1 MSDEVPSGR
10 LSQIFDPL
18 TNLQQ
23 QPSTTHY
30 QQQLLL
36 NRRRSNSSSPSP
48 STSGR
53 ATPASGGAASNAS
66 GASST
71 SSHFQLPQSATHYH
85 QQQQQNYQYLTQT
98 HNYFHVRTQ
107 QDVEGVSGGGF
118 AIGGSGHNYLHTFP
132 STHTPSHLQQQHYL
146 QQHYHHYQQ
155 QQQQQQSP
163 QFIHHGQQ
171 QQHSLPPLYP
181 TSQSLTASPLL
192 TKRAISFSGQ
202 IPLHRQQMDN
212 LNTVT
217 HRQQQQ
223 LLQTA
228 QSTPNSPRLMPRRQ
242 TKPPPI
248 PAKPSSI
255 PSTSSTTSS
264 GSNNT
269 NQKDG
274 TAVINPASSLDGAD
288 APWPH
293 FSSLT
298 DYLDVHQ
305 INNYGQPV
313 PEINWQERCLELQLE
328 LHRSKNQA
336 GRIRDMLREKLLELE
351 QRVIEAE
358 ERAEEAEDKVRAME
372 QRLSEWPKPPPTTAN
387 TNNTNS
393 SNHQGQQ
400 QQSQS
405 TPQQSQPQP
414 SPANLANL
422 TASQQQQQQLSS
434 SLPDA
439 EKTITSLEIQVE
451 EQRQLR
457 LQDAK
462 QIEAK
467 AAKIKEWVNN
477 KLRDL
482 EEQNQLLREQNQK
495 CNQQLELL
503 KNYIANQS
511 NRHSVIGPVRNSLS
525 LDVQDFAASKE
536 NRRRSESL
544 DTQEIINRPLTASYP
559 HHQHRR
565 NLSMEPTELE
575 RNLVAAVDG
584 LQLAPL
590 ASISKQAAA
599 VKNGG
604 RPDSSDTDTAH
615 DYAEI
620 YTPSCEKMPAW
631 MKNNPA
637 LMASGGNSS
646 TTTTTSEMGGVP
658 RPPTPPLHRFP
669 SWEAKIY
676 QVAND
681 GLAGV
686 SSENGGTL
694 EGHGQQTQPP
704 PPDIQESTNSAA
716 NSHSNTLN
724 NATHS
729 HQGRHTPA
737 SMPDAIAPG
746 TPQLPSRQQQ
756 TASGGFCDIS
766 VPVYATVKGRASQ
779 IRSMPFTGD
788 SSDDSSD
795 GEDHAV
801 MLTHNSHNS
810 SSTDNTETST
820 SGSASSP
827 SKSCK
832 TSSSLSPAK
841 RSGSESPKNTKPRV
855 IHHNNPS
862 QPPSSLIHLHKEHH
876 ATMPLP
882 YTHYQTHLHTNSN
895 PNLHKSPSQ
904 SINPPAQY
912 HRLSTASANNNHHQL
927 RVPPPQPQHHHPMRG
942 TVISDISFESGLSD
956 DYALPPDA
964 VSESTCPMDASMPSL
979 LMRQSYV
986 DSPSKKLESL
996 EKAGH
1001 LAKLGGKLKTWRK
1014 RWFVL
1019 KNGSLTYWKS
1029 QHDVNRKPQGQI
1041 LLDEACRINKAE
1053 GASTFE
1059 IDTGKKVYYL
1069 TADSNATMDDWIR
1082 VLQNV
1087 QRRNATKLLLS
1098 RDDQKPTLQGWV
1110 TKVKN
1115 GHAKKCWCVLL
1126 GKMFLYFKA
1135 PNETQNPLG
1144 QINMRDARVEEVEH
1158 VSDSDSEEREDP
1170 QSQAHLTVAIYP
1182 AHQGPTY
1189 LILPGKA
1196 ERDNWLY
1203 HLTVVS
1209 GGGPSAGS
1217 QYEQLVQKLMET
1229 DGDPNCVI
1237 WRHPILLH
1245 TKDTIS
1251 APLTTLHTEPMHP
1264 EAIKLFKSI
1273 QLFMSVAVNQPG
1285 IDYHVVLAQNALQ
1298 HCLDMPELQSEM
1310 ICILIKQTS
1319 RHTGQKLSV
1328 GVQVN
1333 KKLGKQTRAPVP
1345 PPIIDCKSN
1354 PPAYSFVQGWQLL
1367 SLAVS
1372 LFVPK
1377 SSRLLWYLKLH
1388 LARNADS
1395 KTETGK
1401 YAAYCERALE
1411 RTLKNGGRET
1421 KPSRMEVLSIL
1432 LKNPYHHSLPHAIP
1446 VHMMNSTYQVV
1457 SFDGS
1462 TTIEEFQS
1470 TLAQEIGTRDSSNGF
1485 CLFSDDPIEKDLEH
1499 YLDPMAKL
1507 CDVISKW
1514 ETALREKGSGKFE
1527 NTRVIQ
1533 LTYKNRL
1540 YWKHTV
1546 KFETDKERL
1555 LLCYQTNNQ
1564 IVQGRFP
1571 LSRDLALELASLMAQ
1586 IDMGDYSH
1594 EKSKSATPN
1603 VGIKALDKFYPYRYR
1618 DALNPEQLK
1627 EIQELLITKW
1637 ILLKGRSTLDCV
1649 RIYLTCCRKWPYF
1662 GASLFQAKPRHS
1674 DQAMAWLA
1682 VSEDALNVLELSS
1695 MAPIARY
1702 PYTSVMTFGGCQD
1715 DFMLVVSNEDTLA
1728 SCVSQEQ
1735 KLLFAMSKPKILE
1748 ITLLIADYMNALG
1761 HTVPGTPHMNSL
1773 TRNGSH
1779 RSLRRPAA
1787 GTGTTTVGGTLCGN
1801 TMAGMS
1807 TNATTTAHNTL
1818 NSHATHTLNSNHSHT
1833 LSSSHYSTGDHE
1845 RMVSGTRSQPQ
1856 SHQGTMNSMHSHHL
1870 PHAHQPDILKSTP
1883 DHQRIK

>member
-10 LSQIFDPL
+10 LSQIFDSL

-23 QPSTTHY
+23 Q
-30 QQQLLL
+30 QVLQA
-36 NRRRSNSSSPSP
+36 RRRSASSSSPSP
-48 STSGR
+48 ANSGR
-53 ATPASGGAASNAS
+53 ATPSTASAGQQPFAFHHQHFSNHAHAYYMRAQDENAYMHTFPAAAATQAHHHHHLHHMQTAHYYAQQQNA
-66 GASST
+66 
-71 SSHFQLPQSATHYH
+71 
-85 QQQQQNYQYLTQT
+85 QQQQLYC
-98 HNYFHVRTQ
+98 
-107 QDVEGVSGGGF
+107 G
-118 AIGGSGHNYLHTFP
+118 A
-132 STHTPSHLQQQHYL
+132 
-146 QQHYHHYQQ
+146 QQ
-155 QQQQQQSP
+155 QQM
-163 QFIHHGQQ
+163 
-171 QQHSLPPLYP
+171 SLPPMYA
-181 TSQSLTASPLL
+181 SQSLNSSPLL
-192 TKRAISFSGQ
+192 TKRATSFSGNM
-202 IPLHRQQMDN
+202 PLTRPHCENIAAIRISAA
-212 LNTVT
+212 
-217 HRQQQQ
+217 
-223 LLQTA
+223 TA
-228 QSTPNSPRLMPRRQ
+228 GASGNAVSQSTPNSPRLMPRRVQ
-242 TKPPPI
+242 RPPPI
-248 PAKPSSI
+248 PAKPSAASLQSAGGGGGGAMAKK
-255 PSTSSTTSS
+255 PVSAT
-264 GSNNT
+264 GSDASEKSDT
-269 NQKDG
+269 G
-274 TAVINPASSLDGAD
+274 TAQSTAGAAINPGLAALDTD

-293 FSSLT
+293 FST
-298 DYLDVHQ
+298 ITEHLDVHQ
-305 INNYGQPV
+305 VNNYAQPV

-336 GRIRDMLREKLLELE
+336 GRIRDMLREKLSELE
-351 QRVIEAE
+351 QRVVEAE

-372 QRLSEWPKPPPTTAN
+372 QRLSEWPKPPQSA
-387 TNNTNS
+387 TNS
-393 SNHQGQQ
+393 PIHQ
-400 QQSQS
+400 
-405 TPQQSQPQP
+405 
-414 SPANLANL
+414 
-422 TASQQQQQQLSS
+422 SQQQQQQQSTLTAQQSA
-434 SLPDA
+434 SLPTQEA

-457 LQDAK
+457 LHDAR
-462 QIEAK
+462 QVEAK
-467 AAKIKEWVNN
+467 AAKIKEWVTN
-477 KLRDL
+477 KLREL
-482 EEQNQLLREQNQK
+482 EEQNQLLREQNVK

-503 KNYIANQS
+503 KNHIANQS
-511 NRHSVIGPVRNSLS
+511 NRHSIVGPHPVRNSLS
-525 LDVQDFAASKE
+525 LDVQEFADSAE
-536 NRRRSESL
+536 GRRRSESL
-544 DTQEIINRPLTASYP
+544 DPQEIINRPLTASYP

-565 NLSMEPTELE
+565 NLSMEPQELE

-584 LQLAPL
+584 LTLTPL
-590 ASISKQAAA
+590 ASISKASTT
-599 VKNGG
+599 

-620 YTPSCEKMPAW
+620 YTPSCEKLPAW

-646 TTTTTSEMGGVP
+646 TTTTTSDLGVP

-681 GLAGV
+681 GLIGV
-686 SSENGGTL
+686 SEENLVQHQQDVHPT
-694 EGHGQQTQPP
+694 QTQSQP
-704 PPDIQESTNSAA
+704 PPDIQESTSGAASAGSNSAC
-716 NSHSNTLN
+716 NTLANGGVHGRATPSN
-724 NATHS
+724 NGTLGSTRGESGA
-729 HQGRHTPA
+729 GGNGV
-737 SMPDAIAPG
+737 PG
-746 TPQLPSRQQQ
+746 TPQLPTRQQQ

-827 SKSCK
+827 SKSLK

-841 RSGSESPKNTKPRV
+841 RSGSESPKNTKAR
-855 IHHNNPS
+855 
-862 QPPSSLIHLHKEHH
+862 
-876 ATMPLP
+876 
-882 YTHYQTHLHTNSN
+882 
-895 PNLHKSPSQ
+895 
-904 SINPPAQY
+904 
-912 HRLSTASANNNHHQL
+912 
-927 RVPPPQPQHHHPMRG
+927 
-942 TVISDISFESGLSD
+942 VISDISFESGLSD

-964 VSESTCPMDASMPSL
+964 VSESTCMDASMPSL

-996 EKAGH
+996 EKMGH

-1019 KNGSLTYWKS
+1019 KNGTLTYWKS

-1041 LLDEACRINKAE
+1041 MLDEACRINRAE

-1098 RDDQKPTLQGWV
+1098 RDDQKPTIQGWV

-1135 PNETQNPLG
+1135 PGETNPLG

-1158 VSDSDSEEREDP
+1158 VSDSDSEEREEP
-1170 QSQAHLTVAIYP
+1170 TQSQARLTVAIYP

-1189 LILPGKA
+1189 LILPGKQ

-1209 GGGPSAGS
+1209 GGGPNAGT

-1229 DGDPNCVI
+1229 DGDPNCVL

-1245 TKDTIS
+1245 TKDAITS
-1251 APLTTLHTEPMHP
+1251 PLTSLHSEAMQP

-1298 HCLDMPELQSEM
+1298 HCLDMPELQTEM
-1310 ICILIKQTS
+1310 IGILVKQTS

-1328 GVQVN
+1328 GVQQLLLCATQSLFTCDTQQGGAAQAN
-1333 KKLGKQTRAPVP
+1333 GSSPTSIQAPAP

-1388 LARNADS
+1388 LSRNADT

-1462 TTIEEFQS
+1462 TTIEEFQT
-1470 TLAQEIGTRDSSNGF
+1470 TLAQEIGTRDATNGF

-1499 YLDPMAKL
+1499 YLDPLAKL

-1540 YWKHTV
+1540 YWRHTV

-1555 LLCYQTNNQ
+1555 LFCYQTNAQ

-1571 LSRDLALELASLMAQ
+1571 LSRDLALELASLMSQ

-1594 EKSKSATPN
+1594 EKSRGTGSN

-1618 DALNPEQLK
+1618 DALSAEQLK
-1627 EIQELLITKW
+1627 EVQELLISKW
-1637 ILLKGRSTLDCV
+1637 MLLKGRSTLDCV

-1695 MAPIARY
+1695 MTPMARY

-1728 SCVSQEQ
+1728 TCGTQEQ

-1761 HTVPGTPHMNSL
+1761 HTVPGTPQMNTL

-1779 RSLRRPAA
+1779 RSLRSRPAGG
-1787 GTGTTTVGGTLCGN
+1787 GTGTGTGTGTGLAGCGTTT
-1801 TMAGMS
+1801 AGMS

-1818 NSHATHTLNSNHSHT
+1818 NSHATHTLNSTHSHT
-1833 LSSSHYSTGDHE
+1833 LSSSHYSGGGGGIG
-1845 RMVSGTRSQPQ
+1845 GTHVG
-1856 SHQGTMNSMHSHHL
+1856 SHQGTMSSSHGHT
-1870 PHAHQPDILKSTP
+1870 HHHQPDILKSTP

>member
-10 LSQIFDPL
+10 LSQIFDSL

-23 QPSTTHY
+23 Q
-30 QQQLLL
+30 QVLQA
-36 NRRRSNSSSPSP
+36 RRRSASSSSPSP
-48 STSGR
+48 ANSGR
-53 ATPASGGAASNAS
+53 ATPSTTASAGQQPFAFHHQHFSNHAH
-66 GASST
+66 AYYMR
-71 SSHFQLPQSATHYH
+71 A
-85 QQQQQNYQYLTQT
+85 
-98 HNYFHVRTQ
+98 
-107 QDVEGVSGGGF
+107 QDGN
-118 AIGGSGHNYLHTFP
+118 AYMHTFP
-132 STHTPSHLQQQHYL
+132 AAAATQAHHHQHHLHHMQSAHYYAPQQNA
-146 QQHYHHYQQ
+146 QQ
-155 QQQQQQSP
+155 QQQQQLYC
-163 QFIHHGQQ
+163 GAQQ
-171 QQHSLPPLYP
+171 QQMSLPPMYA
-181 TSQSLTASPLL
+181 SQSLNSSPLL
-192 TKRAISFSGQ
+192 TKRATSFSGN
-202 IPLHRQQMDN
+202 IPLTRPHCENVAAMRISAATTGASGN
-212 LNTVT
+212 GVS
-217 HRQQQQ
+217 
-223 LLQTA
+223 
-228 QSTPNSPRLMPRRQ
+228 QSTPNSPRLMPRRVQ
-242 TKPPPI
+242 RPPPI
-248 PAKPSSI
+248 PAKPTAASLQSAGGGAMAKK
-255 PSTSSTTSS
+255 PVSAS
-264 GSNNT
+264 GSDASE
-269 NQKDG
+269 KSDSG
-274 TAVINPASSLDGAD
+274 TVQPAAGAAINPGLAALDTD

-293 FSSLT
+293 FSTLT
-298 DYLDVHQ
+298 EHLDVHQ
-305 INNYGQPV
+305 VNNYAQPV

-336 GRIRDMLREKLLELE
+336 GRIRDMLREKLSELE
-351 QRVIEAE
+351 QRVVEAE

-372 QRLSEWPKPPPTTAN
+372 QRLSEWPKPPQSA
-387 TNNTNS
+387 TNS
-393 SNHQGQQ
+393 PIHQSQQQLQQ
-400 QQSQS
+400 QQS
-405 TPQQSQPQP
+405 TLTAQQS
-414 SPANLANL
+414 A
-422 TASQQQQQQLSS
+422 
-434 SLPDA
+434 SLPTQEA
-439 EKTITSLEIQVE
+439 EKTINSLEIQVE

-457 LQDAK
+457 LHDAR
-462 QIEAK
+462 QVEAK
-467 AAKIKEWVNN
+467 AAKIKEWVTN
-477 KLRDL
+477 KLREL
-482 EEQNQLLREQNQK
+482 EEQNQLLREQNVK

-503 KNYIANQS
+503 KNHIANQS
-511 NRHSVIGPVRNSLS
+511 NRHSIVGPHPVRNSLS
-525 LDVQDFAASKE
+525 LDVQEFADSAE
-536 NRRRSESL
+536 GRRRSESL
-544 DTQEIINRPLTASYP
+544 DPQEIINRPLTASYP

-565 NLSMEPTELE
+565 NLSMEPQELE

-584 LQLAPL
+584 LTLTPL
-590 ASISKQAAA
+590 ASISKASTT
-599 VKNGG
+599 

-620 YTPSCEKMPAW
+620 YTPSCEKLPAW

-646 TTTTTSEMGGVP
+646 TTTTTSDLGVP

-681 GLAGV
+681 GLSGV
-686 SSENGGTL
+686 SEENL
-694 EGHGQQTQPP
+694 VQQQHDIQQPHSQP
-704 PPDIQESTNSAA
+704 PPDIQESTSGAASAGSNSAC
-716 NSHSNTLN
+716 NTLANGGGHGRATASN
-724 NATHS
+724 NGTLGSTRGESVA
-729 HQGRHTPA
+729 GGNGV
-737 SMPDAIAPG
+737 PG
-746 TPQLPSRQQQ
+746 TPQLPTRQQQ

-827 SKSCK
+827 SKSLK

-841 RSGSESPKNTKPRV
+841 RSGSESPKNTKARAHQMH
-855 IHHNNPS
+855 ISNTHYTNTNIKHNNHYNTMHTYNNT
-862 QPPSSLIHLHKEHH
+862 QHLGPYTNTQTLPLPNHNNNANNH
-876 ATMPLP
+876 AT
-882 YTHYQTHLHTNSN
+882 T
-895 PNLHKSPSQ
+895 
-904 SINPPAQY
+904 
-912 HRLSTASANNNHHQL
+912 NNHL
-927 RVPPPQPQHHHPMRG
+927 RLPHMRG

-964 VSESTCPMDASMPSL
+964 VSESTCMDASMPSL

-986 DSPSKKLESL
+986 DSPSKKIESL
-996 EKAGH
+996 EKMGH

-1019 KNGSLTYWKS
+1019 KNGTLTYWKS

-1041 LLDEACRINKAE
+1041 MLDEACRINRAE

-1098 RDDQKPTLQGWV
+1098 RDDQKPTIQGWV

-1135 PNETQNPLG
+1135 PGETNPLG

-1170 QSQAHLTVAIYP
+1170 TQSQARLTVAIYP

-1189 LILPGKA
+1189 LILPGKQ

-1209 GGGPSAGS
+1209 GGGPNAGT

-1229 DGDPNCVI
+1229 DGDPNCVL

-1245 TKDTIS
+1245 TKDAITS
-1251 APLTTLHTEPMHP
+1251 PLTSLHSEAMQP

-1298 HCLDMPELQSEM
+1298 HCLDMPELQTEM
-1310 ICILIKQTS
+1310 IGILVKQTS

-1333 KKLGKQTRAPVP
+1333 KKLGKQTRQLLLCATQSLFTCDTQQGGAAQANGSSPTSIQAPAP

-1388 LARNADS
+1388 LSRNADT

-1446 VHMMNSTYQVV
+1446 VHMMNTTYQVV

-1462 TTIEEFQS
+1462 TTIEEFQT
-1470 TLAQEIGTRDSSNGF
+1470 TLAQEIGTRDATNGF

-1499 YLDPMAKL
+1499 YLDPLAKL

-1540 YWKHTV
+1540 YWRHTV

-1555 LLCYQTNNQ
+1555 LFCYQTNAQ

-1571 LSRDLALELASLMAQ
+1571 LSRDLALELASLMSQ

-1594 EKSKSATPN
+1594 EKSRGTGSN

-1618 DALNPEQLK
+1618 DALNAEQLK
-1627 EIQELLITKW
+1627 EVQELLISKW
-1637 ILLKGRSTLDCV
+1637 MLLKGRSTLDCV

-1695 MAPIARY
+1695 MTPMARY

-1728 SCVSQEQ
+1728 TCGTQEQ

-1761 HTVPGTPHMNSL
+1761 HTVPGTPQMNTL

-1779 RSLRRPAA
+1779 RSLRSRPAGG
-1787 GTGTTTVGGTLCGN
+1787 GTGTGTGTGTGLGGCGTTT
-1801 TMAGMS
+1801 AGMS

-1818 NSHATHTLNSNHSHT
+1818 NSHATHTLNSTHSHT
-1833 LSSSHYSTGDHE
+1833 LSSSHYSGGGGGI
-1845 RMVSGTRSQPQ
+1845 GTHVG
-1856 SHQGTMNSMHSHHL
+1856 SHQGTMSSSHG
-1870 PHAHQPDILKSTP
+1870 HAHHHQPDILKSTP

>member
-1 MSDEVPSGR
+1 MSDEVPLGR
-10 LSQIFDPL
+10 LSQIFDTL

-23 QPSTTHY
+23 Q
-30 QQQLLL
+30 QQQHLRSQEQLHPPHPHSHPHTHPQSPADQ
-36 NRRRSNSSSPSP
+36 RRRSASSSPSP
-48 STSGR
+48 SASVSASTSGR
-53 ATPASGGAASNAS
+53 ATPSLGVASPLNTLQYYSHNA
-66 GASST
+66 
-71 SSHFQLPQSATHYH
+71 HN
-85 QQQQQNYQYLTQT
+85 NYLL
-98 HNYFHVRTQ
+98 RP
-107 QDVEGVSGGGF
+107 QDVATSG
-118 AIGGSGHNYLHTFP
+118 YLHTFP
-132 STHTPSHLQQQHYL
+132 SHLYHHQQHHHQVHHLQQHSQ
-146 QQHYHHYQQ
+146 
-155 QQQQQQSP
+155 P
-163 QFIHHGQQ
+163 P
-171 QQHSLPPLYP
+171 SLPTQLGGGV
-181 TSQSLTASPLL
+181 TQRGCLSGSQSLQGSPLL
-192 TKRAISFSGQ
+192 AKRATSFSGQ
-202 IPLHRQQMDN
+202 IPMAQGRFGA
-212 LNTVT
+212 TGGGTGVT
-217 HRQQQQ
+217 
-223 LLQTA
+223 A
-228 QSTPNSPRLMPRRQ
+228 STPNSPRLLPRRVPR
-242 TKPPPI
+242 PPPI
-248 PAKPSSI
+248 PAKPNQVKTAAAASDQQQPRDS
-255 PSTSSTTSS
+255 SSTAPTIVQSH
-264 GSNNT
+264 
-269 NQKDG
+269 
-274 TAVINPASSLDGAD
+274 VNPVLAALDAPD

-293 FSSLT
+293 FSTLT
-298 DYLDVHQ
+298 EHLDVHQ
-305 INNYGQPV
+305 VNNYGQAL

-336 GRIRDMLREKLLELE
+336 GRIRDMLREKLTELE

-372 QRLSEWPKPPPTTAN
+372 QRLSEWPKPPPQHPHP
-387 TNNTNS
+387 
-393 SNHQGQQ
+393 HQPVPA
-400 QQSQS
+400 SH
-405 TPQQSQPQP
+405 PQE
-414 SPANLANL
+414 
-422 TASQQQQQQLSS
+422 QQQQQQARSNCS
-434 SLPDA
+434 PSHQVGGGATAAGSTVSGAPPPTQEA

-457 LQDAK
+457 LHDAR

-482 EEQNQLLREQNQK
+482 EEQNQLLREQNVK

-503 KNYIANQS
+503 KNHIANQS
-511 NRHSVIGPVRNSLS
+511 QRHSIVGPVRNSLS
-525 LDVQDFAASKE
+525 LDVQDFAGSGSNPE
-536 NRRRSESL
+536 HRRRSESL
-544 DTQEIINRPLTASYP
+544 DPQDPIIGRPLTSSYP

-565 NLSMEPTELE
+565 NLSMEPQELE

-584 LQLAPL
+584 LTLAPL
-590 ASISKQAAA
+590 SSISSKAPGSAA
-599 VKNGG
+599 

-620 YTPSCEKMPAW
+620 YTPSCEKLPAW

-646 TTTTTSEMGGVP
+646 TTTTTTSELGVP

-681 GLAGV
+681 GLAGAG
-686 SSENGGTL
+686 GGTA
-694 EGHGQQTQPP
+694 ESAAIQE
-704 PPDIQESTNSAA
+704 PDIQEGTGTGTNL
-716 NSHSNTLN
+716 SNGRRHG
-724 NATHS
+724 HS
-729 HQGRHTPA
+729 HGSGTGTVTAGTGDGHGTLG
-737 SMPDAIAPG
+737 STPG
-746 TPQLPSRQQQ
+746 TPLPPSRQQQ

-801 MLTHNSHNS
+801 MLTHHSHNS
-810 SSTDNTETST
+810 SSTENTETST

-827 SKSCK
+827 SKSLK

-841 RSGSESPKNTKPRV
+841 RSGSESPKNAKARVHLQPRTTSTSHTNQQHLQPQSFHTHT
-855 IHHNNPS
+855 HHQHHTLPHQYQVQNHNH
-862 QPPSSLIHLHKEHH
+862 QLGAYTLAPSSGQITLPRPHGH
-876 ATMPLP
+876 AL
-882 YTHYQTHLHTNSN
+882 QT
-895 PNLHKSPSQ
+895 P
-904 SINPPAQY
+904 
-912 HRLSTASANNNHHQL
+912 TASKAPSPLQ
-927 RVPPPQPQHHHPMRG
+927 QHMRG
-942 TVISDISFESGLSD
+942 TVISDLSFESGLSD

-964 VSESTCPMDASMPSL
+964 VSESTCMDASMPSL

-986 DSPSKKLESL
+986 DSPSKKIESL
-996 EKAGH
+996 EKMGH

-1019 KNGSLTYWKS
+1019 KNGSLNYWKS
-1029 QHDVNRKPQGQI
+1029 QHDVQRKPQGQI
-1041 LLDEACRINKAE
+1041 QLDEACRINRAE

-1069 TADSNATMDDWIR
+1069 TADSHATMDDWIR

-1098 RDDQKPTLQGWV
+1098 RDDQKPTVQGWV

-1115 GHAKKCWCVLL
+1115 GHPKKCWCVLL

-1135 PNETQNPLG
+1135 PVETNPLG

-1158 VSDSDSEEREDP
+1158 VSDSDSEEREDAA
-1170 QSQAHLTVAIYP
+1170 QDQARLTVAIYP

-1189 LILPGKA
+1189 LILSGKP

-1209 GGGPSAGS
+1209 GGGPSAGT

-1229 DGDPNCVI
+1229 DGDPNCVL

-1245 TKDTIS
+1245 TKDTIT
-1251 APLTTLHTEPMHP
+1251 APLSSMHTETMQP

-1298 HCLDMPELQSEM
+1298 HALDMPELQTEM

-1319 RHTGQKLSV
+1319 RHMGQKLSV
-1328 GVQVN
+1328 GVQQLLLCATQSLFTCDTQQAGHAQAN
-1333 KKLGKQTRAPVP
+1333 GSSPTSIQAPAAT
-1345 PPIIDCKSN
+1345 PIIDCKSN

-1367 SLAVS
+1367 ALAVS
-1372 LFVPK
+1372 LFVPR

-1388 LARNADS
+1388 LSRNADT

-1446 VHMMNSTYQVV
+1446 VHMMNTTYQVV

-1462 TTIEEFQS
+1462 TTIEEFQA
-1470 TLAQEIGTRDSSNGF
+1470 TLAHELGTRDASNGF

-1499 YLDPMAKL
+1499 YLEPLAKL

-1527 NTRVIQ
+1527 NSRVIQ
-1533 LTYKNRL
+1533 LSYKNRL
-1540 YWKHTV
+1540 YWKHTI
-1546 KFETDKERL
+1546 KCETDKERL
-1555 LLCYQTNNQ
+1555 LLCYQTNSQ

-1571 LSRDLALELASLMAQ
+1571 LSRELALELASLMSQ
-1586 IDMGDYSH
+1586 IDMGDYSL
-1594 EKSKSATPN
+1594 EKSRD
-1603 VGIKALDKFYPYRYR
+1603 VGVGLKGLDKFYPYRYR
-1618 DALNPEQLK
+1618 DALGAEQLK
-1627 EIQELLITKW
+1627 DVQELLVSKW
-1637 ILLKGRSTLDCV
+1637 MLLKGRSTLDCV

-1662 GASLFQAKPRHS
+1662 GACLFQAKPRQS
-1674 DQAMAWLA
+1674 PESSMGTTGAATPVAWLA
-1682 VSEDALNVLELSS
+1682 VAEDALNVLELST
-1695 MAPIARY
+1695 MAPVARY
-1702 PYTSVMTFGGCQD
+1702 PYSSVMTFGGCQD
-1715 DFMLVVSNEDTLA
+1715 DFMLVVSHDDG
-1728 SCVSQEQ
+1728 SGEQ

-1761 HTVPGTPHMNSL
+1761 HTVPGTPQMNSL

-1779 RSLRRPAA
+1779 RSLRASQRPTLGA
-1787 GTGTTTVGGTLCGN
+1787 GGSAVATTTGF
-1801 TMAGMS
+1801 S

-1833 LSSSHYSTGDHE
+1833 LSSSHHAG
-1845 RMVSGTRSQPQ
+1845 GGGGGSQPGTLSSGHHHPQ
-1856 SHQGTMNSMHSHHL
+1856 HHHHHQQQQQH
-1870 PHAHQPDILKSTP
+1870 HQPDILKSTP

>member
-1 MSDEVPSGR
+1 MQWTAASCDQHDQHDPPAVNRNSIEQRTPANNCEVDPMDATGSTKHPHLPKQREADRPVSGSGGGSSSLT
-10 LSQIFDPL
+10 LSGAV
-18 TNLQQ
+18 TTSMEVTV
-23 QPSTTHY
+23 STTTTTTIIESSSSTNTTLEKNSPSPAGGSCSSGSGSLSPAYLQHHL
-30 QQQLLL
+30 QHHGSPLHHLQVHHHTAPPSPLAAVRSAQMGSSVANGAGPAAACLAVCCSPGSSHHHLGHVGHLATGHPLPHQLPHQLPHPSL
-36 NRRRSNSSSPSP
+36 YPLMAAAQLGYAGSSGPSSLVNSPALGRRKRYTSNSS
-48 STSGR
+48 
-53 ATPASGGAASNAS
+53 NC
-66 GASST
+66 SSQ
-71 SSHFQLPQSATHYH
+71 FNN
-85 QQQQQNYQYLTQT
+85 NYAGL
-98 HNYFHVRTQ
+98 
-107 QDVEGVSGGGF
+107 DV
-118 AIGGSGHNYLHTFP
+118 
-132 STHTPSHLQQQHYL
+132 
-146 QQHYHHYQQ
+146 
-155 QQQQQQSP
+155 
-163 QFIHHGQQ
+163 
-171 QQHSLPPLYP
+171 
-181 TSQSLTASPLL
+181 
-192 TKRAISFSGQ
+192 
-202 IPLHRQQMDN
+202 D
-212 LNTVT
+212 
-217 HRQQQQ
+217 
-223 LLQTA
+223 
-228 QSTPNSPRLMPRRQ
+228 
-242 TKPPPI
+242 
-248 PAKPSSI
+248 
-255 PSTSSTTSS
+255 
-264 GSNNT
+264 
-269 NQKDG
+269 
-274 TAVINPASSLDGAD
+274 SLD
-288 APWPH
+288 
-293 FSSLT
+293 
-298 DYLDVHQ
+298 
-305 INNYGQPV
+305 
-313 PEINWQERCLELQLE
+313 
-328 LHRSKNQA
+328 
-336 GRIRDMLREKLLELE
+336 DMLRKLTELE

-372 QRLSEWPKPPPTTAN
+372 QRLSEWPKPPPQQAQHPHSHSHPHQPIPSHPQEQQAKNHCSPSHQASGGATAGAAG
-387 TNNTNS
+387 S
-393 SNHQGQQ
+393 G
-400 QQSQS
+400 
-405 TPQQSQPQP
+405 
-414 SPANLANL
+414 
-422 TASQQQQQQLSS
+422 
-434 SLPDA
+434 LPPTQET

-457 LQDAK
+457 LHDAR

-482 EEQNQLLREQNQK
+482 EEQNQLLREQNVK

-503 KNYIANQS
+503 KNHIANQS
-511 NRHSVIGPVRNSLS
+511 QRHSIVGPVRNSLS
-525 LDVQDFAASKE
+525 LDVQDFTGSGSNPE
-536 NRRRSESL
+536 HRRRSESL
-544 DTQEIINRPLTASYP
+544 DPQEIIGRPLTSSYP

-565 NLSMEPTELE
+565 NLSMEPQELE

-584 LQLAPL
+584 LTLAPL
-590 ASISKQAAA
+590 SSISNKAP
-599 VKNGG
+599 GG
-604 RPDSSDTDTAH
+604 VPTESGVVTRPDSSDTDTAH

-620 YTPSCEKMPAW
+620 YTPSCEKLPAW

-646 TTTTTSEMGGVP
+646 TTTTTTSELGVP

-681 GLAGV
+681 GLAGA
-686 SSENGGTL
+686 GTGTSTA
-694 EGHGQQTQPP
+694 ESTASQE
-704 PPDIQESTNSAA
+704 PDIQDGMGTNLSNGRRHGHGHGSGTGIGTGDGHGTLGST
-716 NSHSNTLN
+716 
-724 NATHS
+724 
-729 HQGRHTPA
+729 
-737 SMPDAIAPG
+737 PG
-746 TPQLPSRQQQ
+746 TPLPPSRQQQ

-801 MLTHNSHNS
+801 MLTHHSHNS

-827 SKSCK
+827 SKSLK

-841 RSGSESPKNTKPRV
+841 RSGSESPKNAKARV
-855 IHHNNPS
+855 HIQSRTSTTPSSRINQHLQPS
-862 QPPSSLIHLHKEHH
+862 QHQHHTLSNQNHGHQLGAYTVTPSSGQLSLPRYH
-876 ATMPLP
+876 ANALQPGSLPSPL
-882 YTHYQTHLHTNSN
+882 
-895 PNLHKSPSQ
+895 
-904 SINPPAQY
+904 
-912 HRLSTASANNNHHQL
+912 
-927 RVPPPQPQHHHPMRG
+927 QHMRG
-942 TVISDISFESGLSD
+942 TVISDLSFESGLSD

-964 VSESTCPMDASMPSL
+964 VSESTCMDASMPSL

-986 DSPSKKLESL
+986 DSPSKKIESL
-996 EKAGH
+996 EKMGH

-1019 KNGSLTYWKS
+1019 KNGSLNYWKS
-1029 QHDVNRKPQGQI
+1029 QHDVQRKPQGQI
-1041 LLDEACRINKAE
+1041 QLDEVCRINRAE

-1069 TADSNATMDDWIR
+1069 TADSHATMDDWIR

-1098 RDDQKPTLQGWV
+1098 RDDQKPTVQGWV

-1115 GHAKKCWCVLL
+1115 GHPKKCWCVLL

-1135 PNETQNPLG
+1135 PAETNPLG

-1158 VSDSDSEEREDP
+1158 VSDSDSEEREDAA
-1170 QSQAHLTVAIYP
+1170 QDQARLTVAIYP

-1189 LILPGKA
+1189 LILSGKP

-1209 GGGPSAGS
+1209 GGGPSAGT

-1229 DGDPNCVI
+1229 DGDPNCVL

-1245 TKDTIS
+1245 TKDTIT
-1251 APLTTLHTEPMHP
+1251 APLSSMHTETMQP

-1298 HCLDMPELQSEM
+1298 HALDMPELQTEM

-1319 RHTGQKLSV
+1319 RHLGQKLSV

-1333 KKLGKQTRAPVP
+1333 KKLGKQTRQLLLCATQSLFTCDTQQAGHAQANGSSPTSIQAPSAT
-1345 PPIIDCKSN
+1345 PIIDCKSN
-1354 PPAYSFVQGWQLL
+1354 PPVYSFVQGWQLL
-1367 SLAVS
+1367 ALAVS
-1372 LFVPK
+1372 LFVPR

-1388 LARNADS
+1388 LSRNADT

-1462 TTIEEFQS
+1462 TTIEEFQA
-1470 TLAQEIGTRDSSNGF
+1470 TLAHELGTRDATNGF

-1499 YLDPMAKL
+1499 YLEPLAKL

-1527 NTRVIQ
+1527 NSRVIQ
-1533 LTYKNRL
+1533 LSYKNRL
-1540 YWKHTV
+1540 YWKHTI
-1546 KFETDKERL
+1546 KCETDKERL
-1555 LLCYQTNNQ
+1555 LLCYQTNSQ

-1571 LSRDLALELASLMAQ
+1571 LSRELALELASLMSQ
-1586 IDMGDYSH
+1586 IDMGDYSL
-1594 EKSKSATPN
+1594 EKSRD
-1603 VGIKALDKFYPYRYR
+1603 VGVGLKGLDKFYPYRYR
-1618 DALNPEQLK
+1618 DALGAEQLK
-1627 EIQELLITKW
+1627 DVQELLVSKW
-1637 ILLKGRSTLDCV
+1637 MLLKGRSTLDCV

-1662 GASLFQAKPRHS
+1662 GACLFQAKPRQS
-1674 DQAMAWLA
+1674 PESNTASGATPVAWLA
-1682 VSEDALNVLELSS
+1682 VAEDALNVLELST
-1695 MAPIARY
+1695 MAPVARY
-1702 PYTSVMTFGGCQD
+1702 PYSSVMTFGGCQD
-1715 DFMLVVSNEDTLA
+1715 DFMLVVSHDDGGGG
-1728 SCVSQEQ
+1728 EQ

-1761 HTVPGTPHMNSL
+1761 HTVPGTPQMNSL

-1779 RSLRRPAA
+1779 RSLRTSQRPNLGGGSAVA
-1787 GTGTTTVGGTLCGN
+1787 TGF
-1801 TMAGMS
+1801 S

-1833 LSSSHYSTGDHE
+1833 LSSSHHAG
-1845 RMVSGTRSQPQ
+1845 GGSQPGTL
-1856 SHQGTMNSMHSHHL
+1856 SSGHHQHH
-1870 PHAHQPDILKSTP
+1870 HIQQHHQPDILKSTP

>member
-10 LSQIFDPL
+10 LSQIFNSL

-23 QPSTTHY
+23 Q
-30 QQQLLL
+30 QQQA
-36 NRRRSNSSSPSP
+36 RRGSASSSSPSP
-48 STSGR
+48 ADSGR
-53 ATPASGGAASNAS
+53 ATPATAANVSAQPFAFHHQHFSNHAH
-66 GASST
+66 AYY
-71 SSHFQLPQSATHYH
+71 A
-85 QQQQQNYQYLTQT
+85 
-98 HNYFHVRTQ
+98 RA
-107 QDVEGVSGGGF
+107 QDGN
-118 AIGGSGHNYLHTFP
+118 AYLHTFP
-132 STHTPSHLQQQHYL
+132 AAAATQAHHHQQHLHHMHAAAHYYVQQQTHAQQLQQQQVYSGA
-146 QQHYHHYQQ
+146 QQ
-155 QQQQQQSP
+155 QM
-163 QFIHHGQQ
+163 
-171 QQHSLPPLYP
+171 SLPPMYA
-181 TSQSLTASPLL
+181 SQSLTSSPLL
-192 TKRAISFSGQ
+192 TKRATSFSGN
-202 IPLHRQQMDN
+202 IPLARPQCEN
-212 LNTVT
+212 LAAMRISAATGAGSGSSGSGVS
-217 HRQQQQ
+217 
-223 LLQTA
+223 
-228 QSTPNSPRLMPRRQ
+228 QSTPNSPRLMPRRAQ
-242 TKPPPI
+242 RPPPI
-248 PAKPSSI
+248 PAKPSVATLQGANASGCSGAA
-255 PSTSSTTSS
+255 PVASNSGAVSKKSAASGADRPEKMDVCAGQTST
-264 GSNNT
+264 
-269 NQKDG
+269 
-274 TAVINPASSLDGAD
+274 AAAPVNPGLAALDTD

-293 FSSLT
+293 FSTLT
-298 DYLDVHQ
+298 EHLDVHQ
-305 INNYGQPV
+305 VNNYAQPV

-336 GRIRDMLREKLLELE
+336 GRIRDMLREKLSELE

-372 QRLSEWPKPPPTTAN
+372 QRLSEWPKPPQSA
-387 TNNTNS
+387 TNS
-393 SNHQGQQ
+393 PIHQSQQ
-400 QQSQS
+400 QQ
-405 TPQQSQPQP
+405 
-414 SPANLANL
+414 L
-422 TASQQQQQQLSS
+422 QQQQQQSALAAQQTA
-434 SLPDA
+434 SLPTHEA

-457 LQDAK
+457 LHDAR
-462 QIEAK
+462 QVEAK
-467 AAKIKEWVNN
+467 AAKIKEWVTN
-477 KLRDL
+477 KLREL
-482 EEQNQLLREQNQK
+482 EEQNQLLREQNVK

-503 KNYIANQS
+503 KNHIANQS
-511 NRHSVIGPVRNSLS
+511 NRHSIIGPHPVRNSLS
-525 LDVQDFAASKE
+525 LDVQEFADTAE
-536 NRRRSESL
+536 GRRRSESL
-544 DTQEIINRPLTASYP
+544 DPQEIINRPLTASYP

-565 NLSMEPTELE
+565 NLSMEPQELE

-584 LQLAPL
+584 LTLTPL
-590 ASISKQAAA
+590 ASITKSATT
-599 VKNGG
+599 

-620 YTPSCEKMPAW
+620 YTPSCEKLPAW

-646 TTTTTSEMGGVP
+646 TTTTTSGDLGVP

-681 GLAGV
+681 GLTGV
-686 SSENGGTL
+686 SEESLAQHQHHHHQQQDAHHT
-694 EGHGQQTQPP
+694 QTQPQP
-704 PPDIQESTNSAA
+704 PPDIQESTSGAASAGSNSAC
-716 NSHSNTLN
+716 NTLAN
-724 NATHS
+724 GGGH
-729 HQGRHTPA
+729 GRATPA
-737 SMPDAIAPG
+737 NNGTLGSARSGDGGGGVGSGAPG
-746 TPQLPSRQQQ
+746 TPQLPTRQQQ

-827 SKSCK
+827 SKSLK

-841 RSGSESPKNTKPRV
+841 RSGSESPKNTKARA
-855 IHHNNPS
+855 H
-862 QPPSSLIHLHKEHH
+862 QLH
-876 ATMPLP
+876 
-882 YTHYQTHLHTNSN
+882 
-895 PNLHKSPSQ
+895 
-904 SINPPAQY
+904 
-912 HRLSTASANNNHHQL
+912 LSTAQLTNTNTNTNNKHNNHYNTMHSYNQTNHTHHLGPYTNTQTLPLQTQNNNTAKSTYFSTNNHSHTFTNNHL
-927 RVPPPQPQHHHPMRG
+927 RLPHMRG

-964 VSESTCPMDASMPSL
+964 VSESTCMDASMPSL

-986 DSPSKKLESL
+986 DSPSKKIESL
-996 EKAGH
+996 EKMGH

-1019 KNGSLTYWKS
+1019 KNGTLTYWKS

-1041 LLDEACRINKAE
+1041 MLDEACRINRAE

-1098 RDDQKPTLQGWV
+1098 RDDQKPTVQGWV

-1135 PNETQNPLG
+1135 PGETNPLG

-1170 QSQAHLTVAIYP
+1170 TQSQARLTVAIYP

-1189 LILPGKA
+1189 LILPGKQ

-1209 GGGPSAGS
+1209 GGGPNAGT

-1229 DGDPNCVI
+1229 DGDPNCVL

-1245 TKDTIS
+1245 TKDAITS
-1251 APLTTLHTEPMHP
+1251 PLTSLHSEAMQP

-1298 HCLDMPELQSEM
+1298 HCLDMPELQTEM
-1310 ICILIKQTS
+1310 IGILVKQTS

-1328 GVQVN
+1328 GVQ
-1333 KKLGKQTRAPVP
+1333 APAP

-1388 LARNADS
+1388 LSRNADT

-1446 VHMMNSTYQVV
+1446 VHMMNTTYQVV

-1462 TTIEEFQS
+1462 TTIEEFQT
-1470 TLAQEIGTRDSSNGF
+1470 TLAQEIGTRDATNGF

-1499 YLDPMAKL
+1499 YLDPLAKL

-1540 YWKHTV
+1540 YWRHTV

-1555 LLCYQTNNQ
+1555 LFCYQTNSQ

-1571 LSRDLALELASLMAQ
+1571 LSRDLALELASLMSQ

-1594 EKSKSATPN
+1594 EKSRGTGSN
-1603 VGIKALDKFYPYRYR
+1603 VGLKALDKFYPYRYR
-1618 DALNPEQLK
+1618 DALSAEQLK
-1627 EIQELLITKW
+1627 EVQELLISKW
-1637 ILLKGRSTLDCV
+1637 MLLKGRSTLDCV

-1682 VSEDALNVLELSS
+1682 ISEDALNVLELSS
-1695 MAPIARY
+1695 MTPIARY

-1715 DFMLVVSNEDTLA
+1715 DFMLVVSSEDTLA
-1728 SCVSQEQ
+1728 ACGQQEQ
-1735 KLLFAMSKPKILE
+1735 KLIFAMSKPKILE

-1761 HTVPGTPHMNSL
+1761 HTVPGTPQMNTL

-1779 RSLRRPAA
+1779 RSLRTRPAG
-1787 GTGTTTVGGTLCGN
+1787 GTGTGTATGTGTGTGLGGCGTTT
-1801 TMAGMS
+1801 AGMS

-1818 NSHATHTLNSNHSHT
+1818 NSHATHTLNSTHSHT
-1833 LSSSHYSTGDHE
+1833 LSSSHYSGGATHTLG
-1845 RMVSGTRSQPQ
+1845 GG
-1856 SHQGTMNSMHSHHL
+1856 SHQGTMSSSHGHG
-1870 PHAHQPDILKSTP
+1870 HHHQPDILKSTP

>member
-1 MSDEVPSGR
+1 MDATAGSPSSTLLPKKREADRPVSGSGMNLSGGGVGTTSMEV
-10 LSQIFDPL
+10 
-18 TNLQQ
+18 TV
-23 QPSTTHY
+23 STTTTTTIIE
-30 QQQLLL
+30 
-36 NRRRSNSSSPSP
+36 SS
-48 STSGR
+48 
-53 ATPASGGAASNAS
+53 
-66 GASST
+66 SST
-71 SSHFQLPQSATHYH
+71 SSTL
-85 QQQQQNYQYLTQT
+85 
-98 HNYFHVRTQ
+98 
-107 QDVEGVSGGGF
+107 VENSSSSPAGG
-118 AIGGSGHNYLHTFP
+118 
-132 STHTPSHLQQQHYL
+132 
-146 QQHYHHYQQ
+146 
-155 QQQQQQSP
+155 
-163 QFIHHGQQ
+163 
-171 QQHSLPPLYP
+171 
-181 TSQSLTASPLL
+181 
-192 TKRAISFSGQ
+192 
-202 IPLHRQQMDN
+202 
-212 LNTVT
+212 
-217 HRQQQQ
+217 
-223 LLQTA
+223 
-228 QSTPNSPRLMPRRQ
+228 
-242 TKPPPI
+242 
-248 PAKPSSI
+248 
-255 PSTSSTTSS
+255 SS
-264 GSNNT
+264 GSGSPSYM
-269 NQKDG
+269 QHHHG
-274 TAVINPASSLDGAD
+274 SPLHHLQLHHHTAPPSPLAAVRSAQLVGGPSAMANGGNPPVCCSPGSSHHHLGPHVNHLGGHPLPHPSLYPLMAAAQLGYAAGSNSGPSSLVNSPALGRRKRYTSN
-288 APWPH
+288 
-293 FSSLT
+293 SSNCSSQFNNN
-298 DYLDVHQ
+298 YAGLDVDS
-305 INNYGQPV
+305 
-313 PEINWQERCLELQLE
+313 LE
-328 LHRSKNQA
+328 
-336 GRIRDMLREKLLELE
+336 DMLRKLTELE

-372 QRLSEWPKPPPTTAN
+372 QRLSEWPKPPP
-387 TNNTNS
+387 
-393 SNHQGQQ
+393 
-400 QQSQS
+400 QQSQHPHS
-405 TPQQSQPQP
+405 HPHPHPHQPNHPQE
-414 SPANLANL
+414 
-422 TASQQQQQQLSS
+422 QQQQQQQQQQQARSNSS
-434 SLPDA
+434 PSHQVGGTVTGIGTVSTAAGSSAVPPIQEA

-457 LQDAK
+457 LHDAR

-482 EEQNQLLREQNQK
+482 EEQNQLLREQNVK

-503 KNYIANQS
+503 KNHIANQS
-511 NRHSVIGPVRNSLS
+511 QRHSIVGPVRNSLS
-525 LDVQDFAASKE
+525 LDVQDFAGSGTNPE
-536 NRRRSESL
+536 HRRRSESL
-544 DTQEIINRPLTASYP
+544 DPQDPIIGRPLTSSYP

-565 NLSMEPTELE
+565 NLSMEPQELE

-584 LQLAPL
+584 LTLAPL
-590 ASISKQAAA
+590 SSISSKAPS
-599 VKNGG
+599 GG
-604 RPDSSDTDTAH
+604 GGGGSTGGSGGIPRPDSSDTDTAH

-620 YTPSCEKMPAW
+620 YTPSCEKLPAW

-646 TTTTTSEMGGVP
+646 TTTTTTSELGVP

-681 GLAGV
+681 GLAGTTSAGESA
-686 SSENGGTL
+686 SSQGE
-694 EGHGQQTQPP
+694 
-704 PPDIQESTNSAA
+704 PDIQEGMGMGTGTGTGTNL
-716 NSHSNTLN
+716 SNGRRHG
-724 NATHS
+724 HS
-729 HQGRHTPA
+729 HGSGTGTAGDGHAGAGGTLG
-737 SMPDAIAPG
+737 STPG
-746 TPQLPSRQQQ
+746 TPLPPSRQQQ

-801 MLTHNSHNS
+801 MLTHHSHNS

-827 SKSCK
+827 SKSLK

-841 RSGSESPKNTKPRV
+841 RSGSESPKNAKAR
-855 IHHNNPS
+855 
-862 QPPSSLIHLHKEHH
+862 
-876 ATMPLP
+876 
-882 YTHYQTHLHTNSN
+882 
-895 PNLHKSPSQ
+895 
-904 SINPPAQY
+904 
-912 HRLSTASANNNHHQL
+912 
-927 RVPPPQPQHHHPMRG
+927 
-942 TVISDISFESGLSD
+942 GLSD

-964 VSESTCPMDASMPSL
+964 VSESTCMDASMPSL

-986 DSPSKKLESL
+986 DSPSKKIESL
-996 EKAGH
+996 EKMGH

-1019 KNGSLTYWKS
+1019 KNGSLNYWKS
-1029 QHDVNRKPQGQI
+1029 QHDVQRKPQGQI
-1041 LLDEACRINKAE
+1041 QLDEACRINRAE

-1069 TADSNATMDDWIR
+1069 TADSHATMDDWIR

-1098 RDDQKPTLQGWV
+1098 RDDQKPTVQGWV

-1115 GHAKKCWCVLL
+1115 GHPKKCWCVLL

-1135 PNETQNPLG
+1135 PAETNPLG

-1158 VSDSDSEEREDP
+1158 VSDSDSEEREDAA
-1170 QSQAHLTVAIYP
+1170 QDQARLTVAIYP

-1189 LILPGKA
+1189 LILSGKP

-1209 GGGPSAGS
+1209 GGGPSAGT

-1229 DGDPNCVI
+1229 DGDPNCVL

-1245 TKDTIS
+1245 TKDTIT
-1251 APLTTLHTEPMHP
+1251 APLSSMHTETMQP

-1298 HCLDMPELQSEM
+1298 HALDMPELQTEM

-1319 RHTGQKLSV
+1319 RHMGQKLSV
-1328 GVQVN
+1328 GVQ
-1333 KKLGKQTRAPVP
+1333 APP
-1345 PPIIDCKSN
+1345 ATPIIDCKSN

-1367 SLAVS
+1367 ALAVS
-1372 LFVPK
+1372 LFIPR

-1388 LARNADS
+1388 LSRNADT

-1446 VHMMNSTYQVV
+1446 VHMMNTTYQVV

-1462 TTIEEFQS
+1462 TTIEEFQA
-1470 TLAQEIGTRDSSNGF
+1470 TLAHELGTRDATNGF

-1499 YLDPMAKL
+1499 YLEPLAKL

-1527 NTRVIQ
+1527 NSRVIQ
-1533 LTYKNRL
+1533 LSYKNRL
-1540 YWKHTV
+1540 YWKHTI
-1546 KFETDKERL
+1546 KCETDKERL
-1555 LLCYQTNNQ
+1555 LLCYQTNSQ

-1571 LSRDLALELASLMAQ
+1571 LSRELALELASLMSQ
-1586 IDMGDYSH
+1586 IDMGDYSL
-1594 EKSKSATPN
+1594 EKSRD
-1603 VGIKALDKFYPYRYR
+1603 VGVGLKGLDKFYPYRYR
-1618 DALNPEQLK
+1618 DALGAEQLK
-1627 EIQELLITKW
+1627 DVQELLVSKW
-1637 ILLKGRSTLDCV
+1637 MLLKGRSTLDCV

-1662 GASLFQAKPRHS
+1662 GACLFQAKPRQS
-1674 DQAMAWLA
+1674 PDTNTPVAWLA
-1682 VSEDALNVLELSS
+1682 VAEDALNVLELST
-1695 MAPIARY
+1695 MAPVARY
-1702 PYTSVMTFGGCQD
+1702 PYSSVMTFGGCQD
-1715 DFMLVVSNEDTLA
+1715 DFMLVVSHDD
-1728 SCVSQEQ
+1728 SEQ

-1761 HTVPGTPHMNSL
+1761 HTVPGTPQMNSL

-1779 RSLRRPAA
+1779 RSLRASQRPTL
-1787 GTGTTTVGGTLCGN
+1787 GGGVGGGSAVATGF
-1801 TMAGMS
+1801 S

-1833 LSSSHYSTGDHE
+1833 LSSSHHGGGGLGGGLGGGGGGSHPGTLS
-1845 RMVSGTRSQPQ
+1845 SGH
-1856 SHQGTMNSMHSHHL
+1856 HQQQHH
-1870 PHAHQPDILKSTP
+1870 HHHQQQQHHQPDILKSTP

>member
-1 MSDEVPSGR
+1 MSDEVPLNR
-10 LSQIFDPL
+10 LSQIFDTL

-23 QPSTTHY
+23 Q
-30 QQQLLL
+30 QQQQQQPHQVAGTEEQ
-36 NRRRSNSSSPSP
+36 RRRSASSSPSP
-48 STSGR
+48 SASASASTSGR
-53 ATPASGGAASNAS
+53 ATPSLGVAGPLSSLQYYGHAPHYFQRGPDGPNSG
-66 GASST
+66 
-71 SSHFQLPQSATHYH
+71 
-85 QQQQQNYQYLTQT
+85 
-98 HNYFHVRTQ
+98 
-107 QDVEGVSGGGF
+107 
-118 AIGGSGHNYLHTFP
+118 YLHTFP
-132 STHTPSHLQQQHYL
+132 SHLYHPQMLQHHQHLQHLQH
-146 QQHYHHYQQ
+146 QTHQ
-155 QQQQQQSP
+155 P
-163 QFIHHGQQ
+163 P
-171 QQHSLPPLYP
+171 SLPAQLGGGVVGCGSGRGILSG
-181 TSQSLTASPLL
+181 SQSLQGSPLL
-192 TKRAISFSGQ
+192 AKRATSFSGQ
-202 IPLHRQQMDN
+202 ITLAQGRSNPTFGGA
-212 LNTVT
+212 TV
-217 HRQQQQ
+217 
-223 LLQTA
+223 
-228 QSTPNSPRLMPRRQ
+228 STPNSPRLLPRRVPR
-242 TKPPPI
+242 PPPI
-248 PAKPSSI
+248 PAKPAQSKVKVDKSM
-255 PSTSSTTSS
+255 PQPLQPATPPQPATVVATT
-264 GSNNT
+264 
-269 NQKDG
+269 
-274 TAVINPASSLDGAD
+274 NPVLAALDAPD

-293 FSSLT
+293 FSTLT
-298 DYLDVHQ
+298 EHLDVRQ
-305 INNYGQPV
+305 VNNYGQAL

-336 GRIRDMLREKLLELE
+336 GRIRDMLREKLTELE

-372 QRLSEWPKPPPTTAN
+372 QRLSEWPKPPPPQQQPAQQHQQQHSHQHPHPQEQPRS
-387 TNNTNS
+387 NS
-393 SNHQGQQ
+393 SPSHQVGLPATGGGGG
-400 QQSQS
+400 SGVA
-405 TPQQSQPQP
+405 TPPIQE
-414 SPANLANL
+414 
-422 TASQQQQQQLSS
+422 
-434 SLPDA
+434 A

-457 LQDAK
+457 LHDAR

-482 EEQNQLLREQNQK
+482 EEQNQLLREQNIK

-503 KNYIANQS
+503 KNHIANQS
-511 NRHSVIGPVRNSLS
+511 QRHSIVGPVRNSLS
-525 LDVQDFAASKE
+525 LDVQDFTGGSGSNPE
-536 NRRRSESL
+536 HRRRSESL
-544 DTQEIINRPLTASYP
+544 DPQEIIGRPLTSSYP

-565 NLSMEPTELE
+565 NLSMEPQELE

-584 LQLAPL
+584 LTLAPL
-590 ASISKQAAA
+590 SSISSKAPGSVASSGA
-599 VKNGG
+599 

-620 YTPSCEKMPAW
+620 YTPSCEKLPAW

-646 TTTTTSEMGGVP
+646 TTTTTTSELGVP

-681 GLAGV
+681 GLAGT
-686 SSENGGTL
+686 GGTSTA
-694 EGHGQQTQPP
+694 ESTTSQE
-704 PPDIQESTNSAA
+704 PDIQEGTTGVGGEGAAVTSTGTSL
-716 NSHSNTLN
+716 SNGRRHGHNTGDGHGTLGS
-724 NATHS
+724 T
-729 HQGRHTPA
+729 
-737 SMPDAIAPG
+737 PG
-746 TPQLPSRQQQ
+746 TPLPPSRQQQ

-801 MLTHNSHNS
+801 MLTHHSHNS

-827 SKSCK
+827 SKSLK

-841 RSGSESPKNTKPRV
+841 RSGSESPKNAKAR
-855 IHHNNPS
+855 
-862 QPPSSLIHLHKEHH
+862 
-876 ATMPLP
+876 
-882 YTHYQTHLHTNSN
+882 
-895 PNLHKSPSQ
+895 
-904 SINPPAQY
+904 
-912 HRLSTASANNNHHQL
+912 
-927 RVPPPQPQHHHPMRG
+927 
-942 TVISDISFESGLSD
+942 GLSD

-964 VSESTCPMDASMPSL
+964 VSESTCMDASMPSL

-986 DSPSKKLESL
+986 DSPSKKIESL
-996 EKAGH
+996 EKMGH

-1019 KNGSLTYWKS
+1019 KNGSLNYWKS
-1029 QHDVNRKPQGQI
+1029 QHDVQRKPQGQI
-1041 LLDEACRINKAE
+1041 QLDEACRINRAE

-1069 TADSNATMDDWIR
+1069 TADSHATMDDWIR

-1098 RDDQKPTLQGWV
+1098 RDDQKPTVQGWV

-1135 PNETQNPLG
+1135 PAETNPLG

-1158 VSDSDSEEREDP
+1158 VSDSDSEEREDAA
-1170 QSQAHLTVAIYP
+1170 QDQARLTVAIYP

-1189 LILPGKA
+1189 LILSGKP

-1209 GGGPSAGS
+1209 GGGPSAGT

-1229 DGDPNCVI
+1229 DGDPNCVL

-1245 TKDTIS
+1245 TKDTIT
-1251 APLTTLHTEPMHP
+1251 APLSSMHTETMQP

-1298 HCLDMPELQSEM
+1298 HALDMPELQTEM

-1319 RHTGQKLSV
+1319 RHMGQKLSV

-1333 KKLGKQTRAPVP
+1333 KKLGKQTRQLLLCATQSLFTCDTQQAGHAQANGSSPTSIQAPAAT
-1345 PPIIDCKSN
+1345 PIIDCKSN

-1367 SLAVS
+1367 ALAVS
-1372 LFVPK
+1372 LFVPR

-1388 LARNADS
+1388 LSRNADS

-1462 TTIEEFQS
+1462 TTIEEFQA
-1470 TLAQEIGTRDSSNGF
+1470 TLAHELGTRDATNGF

-1499 YLDPMAKL
+1499 YLEPLAKL

-1527 NTRVIQ
+1527 NSRVIQ
-1533 LTYKNRL
+1533 LSYKNRL
-1540 YWKHTV
+1540 YWKHTI
-1546 KFETDKERL
+1546 KCETDKERL
-1555 LLCYQTNNQ
+1555 LLCYQTNAQ

-1571 LSRDLALELASLMAQ
+1571 LSRELALELASLMSQ
-1586 IDMGDYSH
+1586 IDMGDYSL
-1594 EKSKSATPN
+1594 EKSRD
-1603 VGIKALDKFYPYRYR
+1603 VGVGLKGLDKFYPYRYR
-1618 DALNPEQLK
+1618 DALGAEQLK
-1627 EIQELLITKW
+1627 DVQELLVSKW
-1637 ILLKGRSTLDCV
+1637 MLLKGRSTLDCV

-1662 GASLFQAKPRHS
+1662 GACLFQAKPRQS
-1674 DQAMAWLA
+1674 ETSSAGSSPVAWLA
-1682 VSEDALNVLELSS
+1682 VAEDALNVLELST
-1695 MAPIARY
+1695 MAPVARY
-1702 PYTSVMTFGGCQD
+1702 PYSSVMTFGGCQD
-1715 DFMLVVSNEDTLA
+1715 DFMLVVSHDDGGG
-1728 SCVSQEQ
+1728 CEQ

-1761 HTVPGTPHMNSL
+1761 HTVPGTPQMNSL

-1779 RSLRRPAA
+1779 RSLRTSQRPTTAGGGSGA
-1787 GTGTTTVGGTLCGN
+1787 TVAGGVGTGF
-1801 TMAGMS
+1801 S

-1833 LSSSHYSTGDHE
+1833 LSSSHHAG
-1845 RMVSGTRSQPQ
+1845 GGGSQP
-1856 SHQGTMNSMHSHHL
+1856 GTLSSGHHHPHHL
-1870 PHAHQPDILKSTP
+1870 HHHQQQQQHHHQPDILKSTP

>member
-1 MSDEVPSGR
+1 MDATSHGCHGGGGTTIMPKRETELPAGGSAGGATTVTAMNISVG
-10 LSQIFDPL
+10 
-18 TNLQQ
+18 
-23 QPSTTHY
+23 STT
-30 QQQLLL
+30 
-36 NRRRSNSSSPSP
+36 SMEVTVSTTTTTTIIESSSAASATLVENGCSSTGSP
-48 STSGR
+48 
-53 ATPASGGAASNAS
+53 TPASGSPAAA
-66 GASST
+66 
-71 SSHFQLPQSATHYH
+71 FLH
-85 QQQQQNYQYLTQT
+85 QQQQQHLHHGSPLHHLQLHHHHHHHHTAPPSPLAA
-98 HNYFHVRTQ
+98 VR
-107 QDVEGVSGGGF
+107 SAAMAGGT
-118 AIGGSGHNYLHTFP
+118 ATGSGSGSGSGP
-132 STHTPSHLQQQHYL
+132 CSAMCCSPGSSTHHHPLGHLSGHPGLPHHQLPHPS
-146 QQHYHHYQQ
+146 
-155 QQQQQQSP
+155 
-163 QFIHHGQQ
+163 
-171 QQHSLPPLYP
+171 LYP
-181 TSQSLTASPLL
+181 LMAAAQLGYAGSSGPSSL
-192 TKRAISFSGQ
+192 
-202 IPLHRQQMDN
+202 
-212 LNTVT
+212 V
-217 HRQQQQ
+217 
-223 LLQTA
+223 
-228 QSTPNSPRLMPRRQ
+228 NSPALGRRKRY
-242 TKPPPI
+242 T
-248 PAKPSSI
+248 
-255 PSTSSTTSS
+255 STSSNCSS
-264 GSNNT
+264 QFNN
-269 NQKDG
+269 NYAGLD
-274 TAVINPASSLDGAD
+274 VDSLD
-288 APWPH
+288 
-293 FSSLT
+293 
-298 DYLDVHQ
+298 
-305 INNYGQPV
+305 
-313 PEINWQERCLELQLE
+313 
-328 LHRSKNQA
+328 
-336 GRIRDMLREKLLELE
+336 DMLRKLTELE

-372 QRLSEWPKPPPTTAN
+372 QRLSEWPKPPPPQQQPAQQHQQQHSHQHPHPQEQPRS
-387 TNNTNS
+387 NS
-393 SNHQGQQ
+393 SPSHQVGLPATGGGGG
-400 QQSQS
+400 SGVA
-405 TPQQSQPQP
+405 TPPIQE
-414 SPANLANL
+414 
-422 TASQQQQQQLSS
+422 
-434 SLPDA
+434 A

-457 LQDAK
+457 LHDAR

-482 EEQNQLLREQNQK
+482 EEQNQLLREQNIK

-503 KNYIANQS
+503 KNHIANQS
-511 NRHSVIGPVRNSLS
+511 QRHSIVGPVRNSLS
-525 LDVQDFAASKE
+525 LDVQDFTGGSGSNPE
-536 NRRRSESL
+536 HRRRSESL
-544 DTQEIINRPLTASYP
+544 DPQEIIGRPLTSSYP

-565 NLSMEPTELE
+565 NLSMEPQELE

-584 LQLAPL
+584 LTLAPL
-590 ASISKQAAA
+590 SSISSKAPGSVASSGA
-599 VKNGG
+599 

-620 YTPSCEKMPAW
+620 YTPSCEKLPAW

-646 TTTTTSEMGGVP
+646 TTTTTTSELGVP

-681 GLAGV
+681 GLAGT
-686 SSENGGTL
+686 GGTSTA
-694 EGHGQQTQPP
+694 ESTTSQE
-704 PPDIQESTNSAA
+704 PDIQEGTTGVGGEGAAVTGTGTSLSNGRRHGHNTGDGHGTLGST
-716 NSHSNTLN
+716 
-724 NATHS
+724 
-729 HQGRHTPA
+729 
-737 SMPDAIAPG
+737 PG
-746 TPQLPSRQQQ
+746 TPLPPSRQQQ

-801 MLTHNSHNS
+801 MLTHHSHNS

-827 SKSCK
+827 SKSLK

-841 RSGSESPKNTKPRV
+841 RSGSESPKNAKAR
-855 IHHNNPS
+855 
-862 QPPSSLIHLHKEHH
+862 
-876 ATMPLP
+876 
-882 YTHYQTHLHTNSN
+882 
-895 PNLHKSPSQ
+895 
-904 SINPPAQY
+904 
-912 HRLSTASANNNHHQL
+912 
-927 RVPPPQPQHHHPMRG
+927 
-942 TVISDISFESGLSD
+942 GLSD

-964 VSESTCPMDASMPSL
+964 VSESTCMDASMPSL

-986 DSPSKKLESL
+986 DSPSKKIESL
-996 EKAGH
+996 EKMGH

-1019 KNGSLTYWKS
+1019 KNGSLNYWKS
-1029 QHDVNRKPQGQI
+1029 QHDVQRKPQGQI
-1041 LLDEACRINKAE
+1041 QLDEACRINRAE

-1069 TADSNATMDDWIR
+1069 TADSHATMDDWIR

-1098 RDDQKPTLQGWV
+1098 RDDQKPTVQGWV

-1135 PNETQNPLG
+1135 PAETNPLG

-1158 VSDSDSEEREDP
+1158 VSDSDSEEREDAA
-1170 QSQAHLTVAIYP
+1170 QDQARLTVAIYP

-1189 LILPGKA
+1189 LILSGKP

-1209 GGGPSAGS
+1209 GGGPSAGT

-1229 DGDPNCVI
+1229 DGDPNCVL

-1245 TKDTIS
+1245 TKDTIT
-1251 APLTTLHTEPMHP
+1251 APLSSMHTETMQP

-1298 HCLDMPELQSEM
+1298 HALDMPELQTEM

-1319 RHTGQKLSV
+1319 RHMGQKLSV
-1328 GVQVN
+1328 GVQ
-1333 KKLGKQTRAPVP
+1333 APAAT
-1345 PPIIDCKSN
+1345 PIIDCKSN

-1367 SLAVS
+1367 ALAVS
-1372 LFVPK
+1372 LFVPR

-1388 LARNADS
+1388 LSRNADS

-1462 TTIEEFQS
+1462 TTIEEFQA
-1470 TLAQEIGTRDSSNGF
+1470 TLAHELGTRDATNGF

-1499 YLDPMAKL
+1499 YLEPLAKL

-1527 NTRVIQ
+1527 NSRVIQ
-1533 LTYKNRL
+1533 LSYKNRL
-1540 YWKHTV
+1540 YWKHTI
-1546 KFETDKERL
+1546 KCETDKERL
-1555 LLCYQTNNQ
+1555 LLCYQTNAQ

-1571 LSRDLALELASLMAQ
+1571 LSRELALELASLMSQ
-1586 IDMGDYSH
+1586 IDMGDYSL
-1594 EKSKSATPN
+1594 EKSRD
-1603 VGIKALDKFYPYRYR
+1603 VGVGLKGLDKFYPYRYR
-1618 DALNPEQLK
+1618 DALGAEQLK
-1627 EIQELLITKW
+1627 DVQELLVSKW
-1637 ILLKGRSTLDCV
+1637 MLLKGRSTLDCV

-1662 GASLFQAKPRHS
+1662 GACLFQAKPRQS
-1674 DQAMAWLA
+1674 ETSSAGSSPVAWLA
-1682 VSEDALNVLELSS
+1682 VAEDALNVLELST
-1695 MAPIARY
+1695 MAPVARY
-1702 PYTSVMTFGGCQD
+1702 PYSSVMTFGGCQD
-1715 DFMLVVSNEDTLA
+1715 DFMLVVSHDDGGG
-1728 SCVSQEQ
+1728 CEQ

-1761 HTVPGTPHMNSL
+1761 HTVPGTPQMNSL

-1779 RSLRRPAA
+1779 RSLRTSQRPTTAGGGSGA
-1787 GTGTTTVGGTLCGN
+1787 TVAGGVGTGF
-1801 TMAGMS
+1801 S

-1833 LSSSHYSTGDHE
+1833 LSSSHHAG
-1845 RMVSGTRSQPQ
+1845 GGGSQP
-1856 SHQGTMNSMHSHHL
+1856 GTLSSGHHHPHHL
-1870 PHAHQPDILKSTP
+1870 HHHQQQQQQHHQPDILKSTP

>member
-1 MSDEVPSGR
+1 MSDEVPLGR
-10 LSQIFDPL
+10 LSQIFDTL

-23 QPSTTHY
+23 QQQ
-30 QQQLLL
+30 QQQLHPHPHPHQQQQHQLHPVQL
-36 NRRRSNSSSPSP
+36 PADQRRRSASSSPSP
-48 STSGR
+48 SASASASTSGR
-53 ATPASGGAASNAS
+53 ATPSLGVASPLN
-66 GASST
+66 T
-71 SSHFQLPQSATHYH
+71 LQYYSHA
-85 QQQQQNYQYLTQT
+85 N
-98 HNYFHVRTQ
+98 NYFLRP
-107 QDVEGVSGGGF
+107 QDSGV
-118 AIGGSGHNYLHTFP
+118 GSGYLHTFP
-132 STHTPSHLQQQHYL
+132 SHL
-146 QQHYHHYQQ
+146 YHHHQQ
-155 QQQQQQSP
+155 QQQQ
-163 QFIHHGQQ
+163 HHHQLHHL
-171 QQHSLPPLYP
+171 QQHSQPPSLPTQRSGCLSG
-181 TSQSLTASPLL
+181 SQSLQGSPLL
-192 TKRAISFSGQ
+192 AKRATSFSGQ
-202 IPLHRQQMDN
+202 MPLGQVRAAG
-212 LNTVT
+212 
-217 HRQQQQ
+217 
-223 LLQTA
+223 TA
-228 QSTPNSPRLMPRRQ
+228 GAAASTPNSPRLMPRRVPR
-242 TKPPPI
+242 PPPI
-248 PAKPSSI
+248 PAKPGQVKVVESSRD
-255 PSTSSTTSS
+255 PPPARDQAQ
-264 GSNNT
+264 
-269 NQKDG
+269 NQMQ
-274 TAVINPASSLDGAD
+274 ASVNPMLAALDAPD

-293 FSSLT
+293 FSTLT
-298 DYLDVHQ
+298 EHLDVHQ
-305 INNYGQPV
+305 VNNYGQAL

-336 GRIRDMLREKLLELE
+336 GRIRDMLREKLTELE

-372 QRLSEWPKPPPTTAN
+372 QRLSEWPKPPP
-387 TNNTNS
+387 
-393 SNHQGQQ
+393 Q
-400 QQSQS
+400 QQSSQHSHQHSHQHQHPHQS
-405 TPQQSQPQP
+405 VGQE
-414 SPANLANL
+414 
-422 TASQQQQQQLSS
+422 QQQQQHQTRSNSS
-434 SLPDA
+434 PSHQIGGGGGGATASTGSAGTGSGTPAGAPPPPTQEA

-457 LQDAK
+457 LHDAR

-482 EEQNQLLREQNQK
+482 EEQNQLLREQNIK

-503 KNYIANQS
+503 KNHIANQS
-511 NRHSVIGPVRNSLS
+511 QRHSIVGPVRNSLS
-525 LDVQDFAASKE
+525 LDVQDFAGSGSNPE
-536 NRRRSESL
+536 HRRRSESL
-544 DTQEIINRPLTASYP
+544 DPQEIIGRPLTSSYP

-565 NLSMEPTELE
+565 NLSMEPQELE

-584 LQLAPL
+584 LTLAPL
-590 ASISKQAAA
+590 SSISSKAPSGIGGGVSA
-599 VKNGG
+599 VN

-620 YTPSCEKMPAW
+620 YTPSCEKLPAW

-646 TTTTTSEMGGVP
+646 TTTTTTSELGVP

-681 GLAGV
+681 GLAGTGAGTTT
-686 SSENGGTL
+686 SESTASQ
-694 EGHGQQTQPP
+694 E
-704 PPDIQESTNSAA
+704 PDIQEGTGNTGTG
-716 NSHSNTLN
+716 SNLSN
-724 NATHS
+724 GRRHNHS
-729 HQGRHTPA
+729 HGSATGDTGHGTLG
-737 SMPDAIAPG
+737 SSTPG
-746 TPQLPSRQQQ
+746 TPLPPSRQQQ

-801 MLTHNSHNS
+801 MLTHHSHNS

-827 SKSCK
+827 SKSLK

-841 RSGSESPKNTKPRV
+841 RSGSESPKNAKAR
-855 IHHNNPS
+855 
-862 QPPSSLIHLHKEHH
+862 
-876 ATMPLP
+876 
-882 YTHYQTHLHTNSN
+882 
-895 PNLHKSPSQ
+895 
-904 SINPPAQY
+904 
-912 HRLSTASANNNHHQL
+912 
-927 RVPPPQPQHHHPMRG
+927 
-942 TVISDISFESGLSD
+942 GLSD

-964 VSESTCPMDASMPSL
+964 VSESTCMDASMPSL

-986 DSPSKKLESL
+986 DSPSKKIESL
-996 EKAGH
+996 EKMGH

-1019 KNGSLTYWKS
+1019 KNGSLNYWKS
-1029 QHDVNRKPQGQI
+1029 QHDVQRKPQGQI
-1041 LLDEACRINKAE
+1041 QLDEACRINRAE

-1069 TADSNATMDDWIR
+1069 TADSHATMDDWIR

-1098 RDDQKPTLQGWV
+1098 RDDQKPTVQGWV

-1115 GHAKKCWCVLL
+1115 GHPKKCWCVLL

-1135 PNETQNPLG
+1135 PAETNPLG

-1158 VSDSDSEEREDP
+1158 VSDSDSEEREDAA
-1170 QSQAHLTVAIYP
+1170 QDQARLTVAIYP

-1189 LILPGKA
+1189 LILSGKP

-1209 GGGPSAGS
+1209 GGGPSAGT

-1229 DGDPNCVI
+1229 DGDPNCVL

-1245 TKDTIS
+1245 TKDTIT
-1251 APLTTLHTEPMHP
+1251 APLSSMHTETMQP

-1298 HCLDMPELQSEM
+1298 HALDMPELQTEM

-1319 RHTGQKLSV
+1319 RHMGQKLSV

-1333 KKLGKQTRAPVP
+1333 KKLGKQTRAPAAT
-1345 PPIIDCKSN
+1345 PIIDCKSN

-1367 SLAVS
+1367 ALAVS
-1372 LFVPK
+1372 LFVPR

-1388 LARNADS
+1388 LSRNADT

-1446 VHMMNSTYQVV
+1446 VHMMNTTYQVV

-1462 TTIEEFQS
+1462 TTIEEFQA
-1470 TLAQEIGTRDSSNGF
+1470 TLAHELGTRDATNGF
-1485 CLFSDDPIEKDLEH
+1485 CLFSDDSIEKDLEH
-1499 YLDPMAKL
+1499 YLEPLAKL

-1527 NTRVIQ
+1527 NSRVIQ
-1533 LTYKNRL
+1533 LSYKNRL
-1540 YWKHTV
+1540 YWKHTI
-1546 KFETDKERL
+1546 KCETDKERL
-1555 LLCYQTNNQ
+1555 LLCYQTNAQ

-1571 LSRDLALELASLMAQ
+1571 LSRELALELASLMSQ
-1586 IDMGDYSH
+1586 IDMGDYSL
-1594 EKSKSATPN
+1594 EKSRDIG
-1603 VGIKALDKFYPYRYR
+1603 VGLKGLDKFYPYRYR
-1618 DALNPEQLK
+1618 DALGAEQLK
-1627 EIQELLITKW
+1627 DVQELLVSKW
-1637 ILLKGRSTLDCV
+1637 MLLKGRSTLDCV

-1662 GASLFQAKPRHS
+1662 GACLFQAKPRQS
-1674 DQAMAWLA
+1674 EAATGAGTTTTTPVAWLA
-1682 VSEDALNVLELSS
+1682 VAEDALNVLELST
-1695 MAPIARY
+1695 MAPVARY
-1702 PYTSVMTFGGCQD
+1702 PYSSVMTFGGCQD
-1715 DFMLVVSNEDTLA
+1715 DFMLVVSHDDGGGGGG
-1728 SCVSQEQ
+1728 CEQ

-1761 HTVPGTPHMNSL
+1761 HTVPGTPQMNSL

-1779 RSLRRPAA
+1779 RSLRTSQRPTTGGGGGGGGSAA
-1787 GTGTTTVGGTLCGN
+1787 ATGF
-1801 TMAGMS
+1801 S
-1807 TNATTTAHNTL
+1807 TNANTTAHNTL

-1833 LSSSHYSTGDHE
+1833 LSSSHHAG
-1845 RMVSGTRSQPQ
+1845 GGSQPGTL
-1856 SHQGTMNSMHSHHL
+1856 SSGHHHQHH
-1870 PHAHQPDILKSTP
+1870 HHHQQQQQQHHQPDILKSTP